1 MSAPNVAEGIFQLNL
16 FTHFD
21 REKVA
26 RMCEQVGLY
35 GRALQNYTSIPDARR
50 VLLNTHNIPKEII
63 IEFFGRLNEED
74 SLECMHDLMKTNFQ

>member
-35 GRALQNYTSIPDARR
+35 GRALQNYTSTPDARR